1 MPSAPKPAGPPRGAP
16 SRGAPSPLDGTD
28 RLVVDGTNLLYRLG
42 RGTAAPPA
50 AAVGRLRAAVPAAI
64 AIDLV
69 FDGAGHGV
77 SGRVAQGMQVR
88 YAGRRAADD
97 TILELADAG
106 AQAAGGGPAATAR
119 VLVVTDDRDLR
130 ARLMVKGVRSVPLAW
145 LTNRLDMPR
154 LASAA
159 PGNRRPAIGTGGA
172 GGATS
177 EADRESD
184 RDDRPGWK
192 PGRGATAK
200 TGPAHKVARHRRHP
214 KHGG

>member
-172 GGATS
+172 VGATS
-177 EADRESD
+177 GADRESD

-192 PGRGATAK
+192 PGRRATAK